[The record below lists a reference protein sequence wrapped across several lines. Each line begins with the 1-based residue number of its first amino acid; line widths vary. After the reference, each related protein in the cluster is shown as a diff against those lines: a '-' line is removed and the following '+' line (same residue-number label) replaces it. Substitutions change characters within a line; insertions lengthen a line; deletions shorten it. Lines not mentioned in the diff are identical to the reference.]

1 MGFSEDLAAGK
12 TKTAAHE
19 DVDVLIDGKAH
30 TLRFRPAGG
39 MEWAD
44 AVDHAPLRMDVAL
57 DRVYGYNL
65 RAAVRRAAPQTGR
78 LLVDG
83 EETELRVDP
92 ITTDMDDEALAGRV
106 DEWRDLFDQLSGYDA
121 QRITDAVWGL
131 NERRPQLAIEAAK
144 KAQGGSRK
152 SSTSPSASASLPAAS
167 GAGNRA
173 ARRRTTTTK
182 KAGS

>member
-19 DVDVLIDGKAH
+19 DVDVLINGTAH
-30 TLRFRPAGG
+30 TLRFHMADGLA
-39 MEWAD
+39 WAD

-65 RAAVRRAAPQTGR
+65 RAAIRYIAPQTGR
-78 LLVDG
+78 LIVDG
-83 EETELRVDP
+83 EERKLRVDP
-92 ITTDMDDEALAGRV
+92 IDPGMTDEELAARV
-106 DEWRDLFDQLSGYDA
+106 DEWDDLFGQLSGFDA

-144 KAQGGSRK
+144 KARSGSRK
-152 SSTSPSASASLPAAS
+152 RSTSPSASE
-167 GAGNRA
+167 
-173 ARRRTTTTK
+173 
-182 KAGS
+182 

>member
-12 TKTAAHE
+12 TKTASHE
-19 DVDVLIDGKAH
+19 DVDVLINGSAH

-39 MEWAD
+39 MEWAE
-44 AVDHAPLRMDVAL
+44 AVDRSPLRMDVAL

-65 RAAVRRAAPQTGR
+65 RSAVRHVAPQTGR

-83 EETELRVDP
+83 EEVPLRVDP
-92 ITTDMDDEALAGRV
+92 FTEDMDDEAIAARV
-106 DEWRDLFDQLSGYDA
+106 DEWEDVFAQISGHDA

-131 NERRPQLAIEAAK
+131 NERRPQLALEAAK
-144 KAQGGSRK
+144 KARGDSSK
-152 SSTSPSASASLPAAS
+152 SSTSPSASDSRPAVS

-173 ARRRTTTTK
+173 ARRRTGTTK